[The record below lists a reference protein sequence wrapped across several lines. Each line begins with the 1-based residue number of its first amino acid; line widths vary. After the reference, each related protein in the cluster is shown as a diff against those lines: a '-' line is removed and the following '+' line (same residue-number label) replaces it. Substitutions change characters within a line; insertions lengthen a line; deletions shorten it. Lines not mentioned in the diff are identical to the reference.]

1 MKIIQNNRGVST
13 KTIQVV
19 LLTFVIAISFTQAA
33 NVYSQSENT
42 SSSNDINMFDEPAK
56 MPANASGCATTS
68 DNITVYEPCPPTQ
81 P

>member
-1 MKIIQNNRGVST
+1 MKIIENNRGMST

-42 SSSNDINMFDEPAK
+42 SSSSDINMFDEPAR
-56 MPANASGCATTS
+56 MPANASNATGT
-68 DNITVYEPCPPTQ
+68 DNITVFDEPAPTL

>member
-1 MKIIQNNRGVST
+1 MKILQNNRGMST

-42 SSSNDINMFDEPAK
+42 SDINMFDEPAK
-56 MPANASGCATTS
+56 MPANASNATAS
-68 DNITVYEPCPPTQ
+68 DNITVFDEPAPTQ